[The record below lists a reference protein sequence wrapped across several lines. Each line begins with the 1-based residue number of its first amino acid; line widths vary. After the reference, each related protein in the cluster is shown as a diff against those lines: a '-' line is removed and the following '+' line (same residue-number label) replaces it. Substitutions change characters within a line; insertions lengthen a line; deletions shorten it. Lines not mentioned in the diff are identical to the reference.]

1 MTCFVLFEIVQLFSV
16 VLYVITSVI
25 KFDFRLAI
33 NAKPNK
39 LRPVERSWGDRDACF
54 S

>member
-1 MTCFVLFEIVQLFSV
+1 MFYRTFEIVHLFSV
-16 VLYVITSVI
+16 VLYVIRSVH
-25 KFDFRLAI
+25 KFDFPLVI

-39 LRPVERSWGDRDACF
+39 LRPVERSCGDTDACF